1 MSQPARTVSLDSRVQ
16 IEEEVVYRELEG
28 EAVVLNLKTG
38 RYFGLDP
45 VGTRIWQLLPD
56 HSLREILRLLVSEY
70 EAGEQQIRADL
81 LRLLEQLRDQQLVRV
96 AES

>member
-1 MSQPARTVSLDSRVQ
+1 MSQPARALSLDSRVR

-70 EAGEQQIRADL
+70 EAGEQQIREDL
-81 LRLLEQLRDQQLVRV
+81 IRLVEQLRDQQLVRV

>member
-1 MSQPARTVSLDSRVQ
+1 MSQPARALSLDSRVQ

-70 EAGEQQIRADL
+70 EAGEQQIREDL
-81 LRLLEQLRDQQLVRV
+81 IRLVEQLRDQQLVRV

>member
-1 MSQPARTVSLDSRVQ
+1 MSQPSEALTLDSRVR
-16 IEEEVVYRELEG
+16 IEDDVVYRDLEG

-56 HSLREILRLLVSEY
+56 HSLGEILRLLVAEY
-70 EAGEQQIRADL
+70 EAGEQQIREDL
-81 LRLLEQLRDQQLVRV
+81 LRLVEQLRDKQLVRV
-96 AES
+96 AE

>member
-1 MSQPARTVSLDSRVQ
+1 MSRRAEELTLDSRVG
-16 IEEEVVYRELEG
+16 IEEEVVFRDLEG

-56 HSLREILRLLVSEY
+56 HSLREILRLLVAED
-70 EAGEQQIRADL
+70 EAGEQQIREDL
-81 LRLLEQLRDQQLVRV
+81 FRLVEQLRDKQLVRV
-96 AES
+96 AE

>member
-1 MSQPARTVSLDSRVQ
+1 MSQPARALSLDSRVQ

>member
-1 MSQPARTVSLDSRVQ
+1 MSQPAGVLTLDSRVR
-16 IEEEVVYRELEG
+16 IEEEVVYRDLEG

-56 HSLREILRLLVSEY
+56 HSLREILRLLVAEY
-70 EAGEQQIRADL
+70 EAGERQIGEDM
-81 LRLLEQLRDQQLVRV
+81 LRLMEELRDKQLVRV
-96 AES
+96 AE

>member
-1 MSQPARTVSLDSRVQ
+1 MSQPAEALTLDSRVR
-16 IEEEVVYRELEG
+16 IEEEVVYRDLEG

-56 HSLREILRLLVSEY
+56 HSLREILRLLVAEY
-70 EAGEQQIRADL
+70 NAGEQQIREDL
-81 LRLLEQLRDQQLVRV
+81 FRLVEQLRDKQLVRV
-96 AES
+96 AET